1 MTLGQCGSQLGLMLL
16 PRDTGQCLEKFLIVA
31 TGMKVVGVLL
41 VPNGQRSGMLLN
53 IL

>member
-1 MTLGQCGSQLGLMLL
+1 MTLDQCGSQLGWILP
-16 PRDTGQCLEKFLIVA
+16 PRDIGQYLKKFLVVA
-31 TGMKVVGVLL
+31 TEMKVLGVLL